1 MKRLNR
7 FILSVMGACALA
19 LGACTD
25 DVPSDDFGKSPAVTG
40 EGVYF
45 PNTMST
51 TQLLGE
57 SSEPAEVTTK
67 TGSFVLPVARTN
79 AEDAATVEVTAE
91 MDATAAAV
99 FTVPSSVSFEAGE
112 AETTLEISYVEA
124 QRGVSYQLV
133 LSFADATEYA
143 YSKQTITALY
153 PALEV
158 WEVVSTEAVL
168 VDQIFSPFGV
178 SDLMI
183 SELTVEKLQGRNK
196 YRFTSPYDNSYFQY
210 LFEMDI
216 FPDGYSYP
224 YIILDGETYRPLKDD
239 GTEYAEGECA
249 PDKTQWFID
258 GTALGFKMVNGAGP
272 EFAEDW
278 NTFGS
283 MAHNTTADP
292 EENPLG
298 TYNKSKQMFDF
309 GSCYHNIDELGAYPI
324 EGFQLWLDPTKMEV
338 VYDRDYAPWS
348 EEPVTSGTFYSEI
361 VDASYVVTV
370 SQGTLPEG
378 ETGDPIYR
386 FNSLYAEGVN
396 IAFFQ
401 NPETNAV
408 RVPKGQLTGLDAFG
422 NDVYMDVSRATYDAA
437 TSTYTFEAD
446 FYIKDEEGT
455 KTVLNS
461 TTETFRAGYFE
472 TTLDDLQ
479 GKSIDAYCG
488 TYDVTFTD
496 LSSGASTVLPV
507 VVAKEDEETLVTT
520 GLAPYAYQAY
530 GYEPNLRLAYDAES
544 GLLQLESQQVN
555 DLQGMTILAIPANM
569 ETGIIDDYSV
579 FVGGMNGDGNLE
591 FLNAPTNETEC
602 NTILFGT
609 EENNQFGYIDPYA
622 CGLVWSSSTVQ
633 SAERTATLSRASTT
647 VNFTKAVRHFT
658 PKFIRP
664 ANSGNA
670 KVMKSFTLD
679 TPLSGF
685 ELRK

>member
-158 WEVVSTEAVL
+158 WTPIKTTSVYIDQLFSMLQNSDGSSAGDQKFEVV
-168 VDQIFSPFGV
+168 
-178 SDLMI
+178 
-183 SELTVEKLQGRNK
+183 VEKLEGKNM
-196 YRFTSPYDNSYFQY
+196 YRFLSPYNEDVVAP
-210 LFEMDI
+210 I
-216 FPDGYSYP
+216 FPADFEPP
-224 YIILDGETYRPLKDD
+224 YIVLDGETYRPLKED
-239 GTEYAEGECA
+239 GTEYADGEC
-249 PDKTQWFID
+249 PLEETNWFIA
-258 GTALGFKMVNGAGP
+258 GTKLGFKMDGNVNF
-272 EFAEDW
+272 EYDLSW

-283 MAHNTTADP
+283 MAYNTTADP
-292 EENPLG
+292 EEYPLG

-309 GSCYHNIDELGAYPI
+309 GSCYHNIDGVGIYPI
-324 EGFQLWLDPTKMEV
+324 EGFQLWLDDTKMEV

-446 FYIKDEEGT
+446 FYFKDEEGT

-479 GKSIDAYCG
+479 GQSIDAYCG

-544 GLLQLESQQVN
+544 GLLQLPGQYVN
-555 DLQGMTILAIPANM
+555 DLQGDEIIAAPANTSTM
-569 ETGIIDDYSV
+569 QMSTKAV
-579 FVGGMNGDGNLE
+579 FVGGMNADGNLE
-591 FLNAPTNETEC
+591 FLNVEANGGDF
-602 NTILFGT
+602 NTIFFTAG
-609 EENNQFGYIDPYA
+609 NSIIDLLV
-622 CGLVWSSSTVQ
+622 CGLVWMPATDVSQSKAMLSSPLQTLK
-633 SAERTATLSRASTT
+633 AEK
-647 VNFTKAVRHFT
+647 VVRHFT

-679 TPLSGF
+679 TPLPGF

>member
-158 WEVVSTEAVL
+158 WTPIKTTSVYIDQLFSMLQNSDGSSAGDKKFEVV
-168 VDQIFSPFGV
+168 
-178 SDLMI
+178 
-183 SELTVEKLQGRNK
+183 VEKLEGKNM
-196 YRFTSPYDNSYFQY
+196 YRFLSPYNEDVVAP
-210 LFEMDI
+210 I
-216 FPDGYSYP
+216 FPADFEPP
-224 YIILDGETYRPLKDD
+224 YIVLDGETYRPLKED
-239 GTEYAEGECA
+239 GTEYADGEC
-249 PDKTQWFID
+249 PLEETNWFIA
-258 GTALGFKMVNGAGP
+258 GTKLGFKMDGNVNF
-272 EFAEDW
+272 EYDLSW

-283 MAHNTTADP
+283 MAYNTTADP
-292 EENPLG
+292 EEYPLG

-309 GSCYHNIDELGAYPI
+309 GSCYHNIDGVGIYPI
-324 EGFQLWLDPTKMEV
+324 EGFQLWLDDTKMEV

-479 GKSIDAYCG
+479 GQSIDAYCG

-507 VVAKEDEETLVTT
+507 VVAKEDESTLVTT

-555 DLQGMTILAIPANM
+555 DLQGDEIIAAPANTSTM
-569 ETGIIDDYSV
+569 QMSTKAV
-579 FVGGMNGDGNLE
+579 FVGGMNADGNLE
-591 FLNAPTNETEC
+591 FLNVEANGSDF
-602 NTILFGT
+602 NTIFFTAGNSIIDLFV
-609 EENNQFGYIDPYA
+609 
-622 CGLVWSSSTVQ
+622 CGLVWMPATEVSQSKAMLSSPLQTLK
-633 SAERTATLSRASTT
+633 AEK
-647 VNFTKAVRHFT
+647 VVRHFT
-658 PKFIRP
+658 PKFTRP

-670 KVMKSFTLD
+670 KVMKSLTLD
-679 TPLSGF
+679 TPLLGF